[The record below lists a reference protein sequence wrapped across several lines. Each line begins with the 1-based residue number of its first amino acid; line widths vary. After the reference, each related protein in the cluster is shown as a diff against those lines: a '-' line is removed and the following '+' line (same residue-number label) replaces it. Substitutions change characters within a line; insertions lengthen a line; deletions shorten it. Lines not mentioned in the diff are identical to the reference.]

1 MFLLPK
7 VDVNVVDLD
16 NFTGV
21 SRVLFVL
28 KNSGNVD
35 NHGGHRLDCLRD
47 LVAIIKLNI
56 ISDLFEG
63 AVEHGRIMGARVIED
78 VVLKA
83 WHLANIFGGCSPP
96 GTVPAIAM
104 LATAAATVLLAVGC
118 RRVGETGFLV
128 GGCLVS
134 HSYFYFP
141 MMKFNKIIRMMR
153 VMVIGNHPWNL
164 PEKLTREP

>member
-7 VDVNVVDLD
+7 VDVDVADLD

-28 KNSGNVD
+28 RNSGNVN
-35 NHGGHRLDCLRD
+35 NHGGHRSDCLRY
-47 LVAIIKLNI
+47 LVAVIKLNI
-56 ISDLFEG
+56 ISNLFEG
-63 AVEHGRIMGARVIED
+63 AVEHGRVVGARVIED

-83 WHLANIFGGCSPP
+83 WCLANIFGGCSPP

-104 LATAAATVLLAVGC
+104 LATAATTVLLAMGHWQG
-118 RRVGETGFLV
+118 GEIRFLV
-128 GGCLVS
+128 GGCLVG

-141 MMKFNKIIRMMR
+141 MMKFNEIIRMMR
-153 VMVIGNHPWNL
+153 VTVIGNHPWYL